1 MRLCNADVDEA
12 ERNYQEEEE
21 DFEEMDNE
29 EGISVGKVFFDLRQR
44 TLSGMDQMPA
54 FRVVV
59 LGLLRKLRN
68 NVKDSILYSEV
79 EDALGRYFRVLDADM
94 QRFANLHEILR
105 DSADKAATQAPSRE
119 AAGAAVFATHTAG
132 TTLLHEAMR
141 EIAVVL
147 LACGEMQRRSLDLK
161 LQTQRSIS
169 ASSGGA
175 PLISYSRFADFLD
188 EATALCVQLRR
199 KHEELQQQR
208 IRAMA
213 TLTEAKLATEA
224 DPSKCV
230 SSPEEAD
237 AAQARYEQL
246 LKTGSAVDQRK
257 REDWYD
263 RLAWWTDVK
272 TKSGA
277 RVFVLAPRGPRGET
291 EYGINMHELL
301 AYALSKMH
309 RVVAEEDTRFAVV
322 WVQLSDHRVGPW
334 QCFRFAES
342 LHERY
347 AANLEAIHVV
357 HPSWTTRIL

>member
-1 MRLCNADVDEA
+1 MVTMGAETRGEDPKGSEPLKAPEPGPSPLSRLGGLARLC
-12 ERNYQEEEE
+12 
-21 DFEEMDNE
+21 
-29 EGISVGKVFFDLRQR
+29 
-44 TLSGMDQMPA
+44 
-54 FRVVV
+54 
-59 LGLLRKLRN
+59 
-68 NVKDSILYSEV
+68 
-79 EDALGRYFRVLDADM
+79 
-94 QRFANLHEILR
+94 
-105 DSADKAATQAPSRE
+105 
-119 AAGAAVFATHTAG
+119 
-132 TTLLHEAMR
+132 
-141 EIAVVL
+141 
-147 LACGEMQRRSLDLK
+147 ACR
-161 LQTQRSIS
+161 
-169 ASSGGA
+169 
-175 PLISYSRFADFLD
+175 
-188 EATALCVQLRR
+188 RR
-199 KHEELQQQR
+199 K
-208 IRAMA
+208 
-213 TLTEAKLATEA
+213 
-224 DPSKCV
+224 SKE
-230 SSPEEAD
+230 EEAD

-246 LKTGSAVDQRK
+246 LKIGSAVDQRK

-357 HPSWTTRIL
+357 HPSWTTRILRLVLWPLASEEFWDYFHSHERIEFLDVALDMRKFRLPKDIMEYDKWLDQQAAELHKQQAMKQGAMMSGSFGSMASGMDEERKKMDQQMEDMKRILEQKGYGSSGKQD